1 MIKIKRRA
9 NEFNLKAPDYQ
20 VTEGENKTLPWRI
33 IQAQAYGQ
41 WFSVPSPVTVTSSRT
56 FWSSLEKKPS
66 APARTPPSSH
76 VHPALAT
83 SKCAFW
89 LGFPALD
96 MSIQVESYHM
106 WPFMTGFFYSA
117 CVFTVHLCCSG
128 GQCFIP
134 IYCWKTVHCTDIPY
148 FIYLFINW

>member
-9 NEFNLKAPDYQ
+9 NEFNLKAPDYK
-20 VTEGENKTLPWRI
+20 VTEGENKTLLWRI
-33 IQAQAYGQ
+33 IQTQASGLR
-41 WFSVPSPVTVTSSRT
+41 FLVPSPMTVTRSRT

-66 APARTPPSSH
+66 TSARTPPSSH

-96 MSIQVESYHM
+96 MSYKWNHTTCDLSWLASFTQL
-106 WPFMTGFFYSA
+106 
-117 CVFTVHLCCSG
+117 CFTVHPCCSG
-128 GQCFIP
+128 GQRFIP